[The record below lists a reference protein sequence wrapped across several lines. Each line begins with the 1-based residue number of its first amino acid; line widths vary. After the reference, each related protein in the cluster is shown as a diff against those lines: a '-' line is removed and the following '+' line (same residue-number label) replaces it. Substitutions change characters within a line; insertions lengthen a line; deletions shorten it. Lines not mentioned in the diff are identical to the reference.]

1 MEYTAAVITERLE
14 ALASPEAAQFAQRFF
29 KTGAGEYG
37 AGDLFRGIRVPVL
50 RKLSLTLNA
59 TPLPEVIQLLSSAWH
74 EDRLLALLILIRRF
88 QRGKEVDQEGIYNL
102 YLAHTHHINNWDL
115 VDISAPHI
123 VGSFLHH
130 RDRAPLYTLVNS
142 CSLWERRIAITSTI
156 HFIRQRDFTVTL
168 SLSEML
174 FHDKEELLHKATGWM
189 LREVG
194 KRDRDVL
201 EIFLKNHSRS
211 MPRVMLRYSIE
222 HFPEERRQHY
232 LKGHVT

>member
-14 ALASPEAAQFAQRFF
+14 ALASLEAARIAQRFF
-29 KTGAGEYG
+29 KTGAGQYG
-37 AGDLFRGIRVPVL
+37 EGDLFRGIRVPVL
-50 RKLSLTLNA
+50 RKLSLTLDA

-74 EDRLLALLILIRRF
+74 EDRLLALLLLMRRF
-88 QRGKEVDQEGIYNL
+88 QQGKDEEKERIYSL
-102 YLAHTHHINNWDL
+102 YLAHTRHINNWDL
-115 VDISAPHI
+115 VDISAPHL
-123 VGSFLHH
+123 VGSFLQH

-142 CSLWERRIAITSTI
+142 CSLWERRIAIVSTI
-156 HFIRQRDFTVTL
+156 HFIRQREFTDTIA
-168 SLSEML
+168 LSEML
-174 FHDKEELLHKATGWM
+174 LHDKEELLHKATGWM

-201 EIFLKNHSRS
+201 EIFLKNHSRF

-232 LKGHVT
+232 LKGHFT